1 MSKKLILAAN
11 DFGLF
16 EAIDKGIARACREG
30 VLKNVA
36 IVSTTKK
43 SKFLK
48 ALQKTKAELGIQLNA
63 TKGKPVLKNGINSL
77 IDNQGNFL
85 KSGRDLMLNTKAKE
99 IEKEFHAQL
108 KKAKESF
115 KPKWISCSDEMENN
129 PKIFKIALDIAELEK
144 IPIRTIFCWQKDAA
158 KAKNIKTTDNFSE
171 DFYEEP
177 SITLPGF
184 LKILKNL
191 KNGITDMPCRPGS
204 INKKV
209 IEGCQYSWQREIEL
223 STLVN
228 EKLNMFFKEDS
239 SIKLIKFSEIKNHE

>member
-16 EAIDKGIARACREG
+16 EAIDKGIIRACKEG
-30 VLKNVA
+30 ILKNVA
-36 IVSTTKK
+36 IINTSKK

-48 ALQKTKAELGIQLNA
+48 ALKKTKTELGIQLNA
-63 TKGKPVLKNGINSL
+63 TKGRPILQSGINSL
-77 IDNQGNFL
+77 IDNKGDFL
-85 KSGRDLMLNTKAKE
+85 RSGRELMLNAKTKE
-99 IEKEFHAQL
+99 LEKEFYAQL

-115 KPKWISCSDEMENN
+115 VPRWICCSDEMENN
-129 PKIFKIALDIAELEK
+129 PKIFEIALDIARLEK
-144 IPIRTIFCWQKDAA
+144 IPIRTFFPWQKNAA
-158 KAKNIKTTDNFSE
+158 KARSVNTPDNLSE
-171 DFYEEP
+171 DFYDEP

-191 KNGITDMPCRPGS
+191 KNGITDIPCRPGS

-228 EKLNMFFKEDS
+228 EKLKMFFKEDS

>member
-16 EAIDKGIARACREG
+16 EAVDKGITRACREG

-36 IVSTTKK
+36 IVNTTKK

-48 ALQKTKAELGIQLNA
+48 ALRRTKTELGIQLNA
-63 TKGKPVLKNGINSL
+63 TKGKPISKNGINSL
-77 IDNQGNFL
+77 VDNQGNFL
-85 KSGRDLMLNTKAKE
+85 KSGRDLMLNAKTKE
-99 IEKEFHAQL
+99 IEREFHTQV

-115 KPKWISCSDEMENN
+115 EPRWICCSDEMENN
-129 PKIFKIALDIAELEK
+129 PKIFKIALEIAELEK
-144 IPIRTIFCWQKDAA
+144 IPIRTLFRWQKDAA
-158 KAKNIKTTDNFSE
+158 KAKSIKTADHFSE

-228 EKLNMFFKEDS
+228 EKLKMFFKENQ
-239 SIKLIKFSEIKNHE
+239 SIKLIKFSEIKNYE